1 MHVLLSPQPLQALL
15 LWEKKGIRPTYR
27 TGGGC
32 GGRSGSG
39 PTIDRIDEY
48 STLLVELQHQIVAER
63 RIALSGHQGTFTGAY
78 IVLFK

>member
-1 MHVLLSPQPLQALL
+1 MKCGSPLAPPQALL

-27 TGGGC
+27 PGGC
-32 GGRSGSG
+32 CGHRSG
-39 PTIDRIDEY
+39 PTVDRIDEY

-63 RIALSGHQGTFTGAY
+63 RIALSGQQGTFTGAY